1 MKKLF
6 YAIGIA
12 FLVVA
17 CSKEEP
23 VAPVISAPPTP
34 IMVTT
39 QGLIGT
45 WIFDDATAGT
55 TEIIQFIDD
64 NIFYFSND
72 IEAYT
77 AGTYA
82 QGNYQISTD
91 GKVSG
96 ICDEKVLDFTF
107 FKKSDYSFMVKNN
120 TNEQEYTFGKWV
132 GEVVRLDYQESASPL
147 YKLWVDEEI
156 TSYSSHNEK
165 TVMVD
170 AKTGQI
176 TAMSEGFTVIDVV
189 TTEGTAA
196 VIVEAGGLIPD
207 YASVIGVTKEKIKAA
222 YGDTPTE
229 EFEAYLLYRDEAKSV
244 QFNINIRT
252 KLSNGIDVKYGN
264 YKGFARNELVEYLNT
279 KYYLYKKDADKQVF
293 INNASY
299 DKATVTIAWD
309 NVRELEYR
317 FINRDLFEDFSIAIG
332 KSKSEIEHL
341 YGEDLILKR
350 ETSAELEYEI
360 DEDLLE
366 YAGVDKMK
374 SVKFTFGNDMAVSI
388 RVRLKNLTE
397 DEIVSYLETRYGTS
411 IGSDSETVYYYNHAT
426 GIEVAYRSAYDEIEF
441 YAR

>member
-23 VAPVISAPPTP
+23 VAPVIPAPPTP

-107 FKKSDYSFMVKNN
+107 FKKSDYSFTVKNN

-132 GEVVRLDYQESASPL
+132 GEVVRLDYQESASPS

-165 TVMVD
+165 TAMVD

-176 TAMSEGFTVIDVV
+176 TAMSEGFTVVDVV
-189 TTEGTAA
+189 TNEGTAA

-388 RVRLKNLTE
+388 RVRLKNLTD